1 MEIATF
7 IKYDNGYYTFDLES
21 IGIMVF
27 EEAHP
32 KVLSSFNLKND
43 TSLRGKR
50 FQFNFSE
57 HIEDDDEDFVFY
69 RIETLKLL

>member
-1 MEIATF
+1 
-7 IKYDNGYYTFDLES
+7 
-21 IGIMVF
+21 MVF

-50 FQFNFSE
+50 FQLNFSE
-57 HIEDDDEDFVFY
+57 HIEDDDEDFVYY
-69 RIETLKLL
+69 RIETLKLF